1 MYACNVQHKDY
12 LNISRLCPIY
22 AANDYSAPLELELID
37 KINAVM
43 PSNMETSIRLLRL
56 HGVAAL

>member
-1 MYACNVQHKDY
+1 
-12 LNISRLCPIY
+12 LCPIY